1 MATKELIIE
10 VPIKNIIVDNRYQR
24 MLDEKHVRGI
34 LYNWNPKACQPVT
47 LARRLWSKDNAYA
60 VMDGQHRIEVKKR
73 LGDAFIRAEIIDV
86 KNLGEEAALF
96 ATYNGK
102 RKVTQHREIFNALT
116 TAGEIQNEKITEIVK
131 QNGFRIASSSGNWAI
146 TATKSLQNSY
156 VRFGGEV
163 LNSTLEMIAKIW
175 KGDSRS
181 TRHQIIEGMALFI
194 AAGDKQ
200 IDRTKM
206 IKKLEMITPDMIVR
220 KSKLMNIRDSSTA
233 TDVAKVLG
241 AHYNHKMTYS
251 RIDFEALIEELV
263 KKSRTSSPGNPASLK
278 QYQTPSGVKKL
289 LQTTEITP
297 LTEKQI
303 LLRQKTSSVTSSSIT
318 SSAKPSTKPGFESR
332 DEAGWKTAIRIKDA
346 MEECA
351 SKNMNLLDLSRQMY
365 KMEGIVFPESNQTR
379 QRYMEE
385 RIKKIVMSQGEHMD
399 LHIDGDHVLIE

>member
-10 VPIKNIIVDNRYQR
+10 VYIKNIIVDNRYQR
-24 MLDEKHVRGI
+24 MLDEKHVREI
-34 LYNWNPKACQPVT
+34 LSNWNPKACQPIT

-73 LGDAFIRAEIIDV
+73 LGEAYIRAEIIDV

-116 TAGEIQNEKITEIVK
+116 TAGEIQNETITEIVK
-131 QNGFRIASSSGNWAI
+131 KNGFRIASSNGNWAI
-146 TATKSLQNSY
+146 TATRSLQNSY
-156 VRFGGEV
+156 VRFGGEI

-194 AAGDKQ
+194 AAGDKE
-200 IDRTKM
+200 IDRKKM

-241 AHYNHKMTYS
+241 SHYNHKMTYS
-251 RIDFEALIEELV
+251 RIDFETLIEELV
-263 KKSRTSSPGNPASLK
+263 KKSRMSSPGNPANLK
-278 QYQTPSGVKKL
+278 QYQTPSGAKKL
-289 LQTTEITP
+289 LQTTQIIPLKEKQTILQQKTSNITP
-297 LTEKQI
+297 LIKM
-303 LLRQKTSSVTSSSIT
+303 
-318 SSAKPSTKPGFESR
+318 STKPGFESC

-351 SKNMNLLDLSRQMY
+351 SKDMNLLDLSRHIY
-365 KMEGIVFPESNQTR
+365 KMEGIVFPESNQNR

-385 RIKKIVMSQGEHMD
+385 RIKKIVISQGEHMD
-399 LHIDGDHVLIE
+399 LHIDGDHVLIK